1 VAELDIAVFLRA
13 RLDERELMLRTD
25 SPAQIAWATFRH
37 ADGSMRY
44 TSVASSNGDVWV
56 CDGHVVEP
64 DSVQVVF
71 DRAQELADVAAKRRL
86 LAGHGPGRWVDESGG
101 RWKDEPDNWD
111 APWQKCAGE
120 EWTSYPCETVRL
132 LALPYAGHP
141 DYREEWKP

>member
-1 VAELDIAVFLRA
+1 VAELDITAFLRA
-13 RLDERELMLRTD
+13 RLDERE
-25 SPAQIAWATFRH
+25 
-37 ADGSMRY
+37 
-44 TSVASSNGDVWV
+44 SVALAAQGTTEGRWEQDDPIRAHGRIIDDYGDFVTH
-56 CDGHVVEP
+56 DEGAPSQE
-64 DSVQVVF
+64 Q
-71 DRAQELADVAAKRRL
+71 AQHIADNDPRFVLADVAAKRRL

-111 APWQKCAGE
+111 PPWQRCAGE